1 MQIII
6 KDGQLVATHD
16 EGQYVDHLYPGAI
29 VLSGLTLQYTAPQG
43 TYGQDDFVPPQPIVP
58 TLTLAEWQTQRKA
71 AVDRLAK
78 SKFDSVVAN
87 TSAAEMAAWPILRT
101 EAAAYQ
107 VSGLDADAPNIAQEA
122 LDRGISTAAL
132 VSKVLNKAALFSSLK
147 SGISGAEGKHC
158 DTIDTLTSEA
168 EVLAYDITTG
178 WPV

>member
-29 VLSGLTLQYTAPQG
+29 VLSGLTLQYTPAKG
-43 TYGQDDFVPPQPIVP
+43 TYGEPDFVPPQPLVP
-58 TLTLAEWQTQRKA
+58 TLTLAEWKAQRKA

-78 SKFDSVVAN
+78 AKRDAIVAN
-87 TSAAEMAAWPILRT
+87 ISPAEMASWTIKR
-101 EAAAYQ
+101 
-107 VSGLDADAPNIAQEA
+107 GEA
-122 LDRGISTAAL
+122 LAYNGTDASAKNLAAEATARGISTADL
-132 VSKVLNKAALFSSLK
+132 VVKVTTKAAQLSALEA
-147 SGISGAEGKHC
+147 GIAGVAGKHC